1 MRLSNFYFHN
11 NIINN
16 VITTFVREDGGGFL
30 FVFDD
35 ENWWQIDR
43 STSHSTARGNMIQVC
58 CQSWFIIAQ
67 ADCDK
72 YGIKQMFK
80 RMEIIVEKHS
90 EKHSSKAD
98 CEIYG

>member
-1 MRLSNFYFHN
+1 MKFLNEPHSFCYSDA
-11 NIINN
+11 
-16 VITTFVREDGGGFL
+16 VRIL
-30 FVFDD
+30 L
-35 ENWWQIDR
+35 N
-43 STSHSTARGNMIQVC
+43 THHSTAHGNMIQVYW
-58 CQSWFIIAQ
+58 QSWFIIAQ